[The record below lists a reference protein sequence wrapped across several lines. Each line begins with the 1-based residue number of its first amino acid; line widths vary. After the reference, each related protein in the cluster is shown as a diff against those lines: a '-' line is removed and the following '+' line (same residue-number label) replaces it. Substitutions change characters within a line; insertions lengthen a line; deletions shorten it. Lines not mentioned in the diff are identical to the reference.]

1 MLLDVRELTFSPLA
15 TLWFKFITKKA
26 ELMCEWMRH
35 GAYNPHSKVTK
46 VRRYALDLMMY
57 RGSDSDYAAAVLVV
71 YAILHETSS
80 GLLILCLYSAMC
92 MDSINQ
98 LQIDCFKG
106 ISKETKMIC
115 ECLRQGTQVETLRW
129 WSKAIIENGWD
140 ILWLLHDECIS
151 SGNGN
156 GTATTKAGNATQYD
170 QFYLI
175 SQIFAGLLYL
185 CKTNI
190 LYGFSILRAWEAL

>member
-1 MLLDVRELTFSPLA
+1 MVQ
-15 TLWFKFITKKA
+15 FITKKA

-35 GAYNPHSKVTK
+35 GAYNPDSKVTE

-57 RGSDSDYAAAVLVV
+57 RGSDSDCAAAVLMVC
-71 YAILHETSS
+71 AILHETSF
-80 GLLILCLYSAMC
+80 GLLILCLYPAMC

-106 ISKETKMIC
+106 ISKETKMIR
-115 ECLRQGTQVETLRW
+115 EYLRQSTQVETLPW
-129 WSKAIIENGWD
+129 SWSKMIMENGWD
-140 ILWLLHDECIS
+140 ILWLLHGECIS

-156 GTATTKAGNATQYD
+156 GTAATKAGNTTQYD

-175 SQIFAGLLYL
+175 SQIFAGLL
-185 CKTNI
+185 
-190 LYGFSILRAWEAL
+190 LYMQN